1 MPWYNKQTNSSP
13 HVTFDIS
20 LIQIRVVSQDS
31 GNPPRSAT
39 AIVYVT
45 VLRNFFAP
53 TWQQSN
59 YQERLQETQAPGV
72 PFTTVQ
78 ATDRDGPGPNSQIS
92 YYALGNQLAL
102 DYFQVDPVTGEVS
115 VSQSLLTD
123 PEATITYRVNML
135 I

>member
-1 MPWYNKQTNSSP
+1 M
-13 HVTFDIS
+13 
-20 LIQIRVVSQDS
+20 VSEDN

-53 TWQQSN
+53 TWQQST
-59 YQERLQETQAPGV
+59 YQERIQETQAPGV
-72 PFTTVQ
+72 PFATVQ

-92 YYALGNQLAL
+92 YYSVGDQLAM
-102 DYFQVDPVTGEVS
+102 DYFQVDPTTGEVS

-123 PEATITYRVNML
+123 LQATMTYRVSCA
-135 I
+135 